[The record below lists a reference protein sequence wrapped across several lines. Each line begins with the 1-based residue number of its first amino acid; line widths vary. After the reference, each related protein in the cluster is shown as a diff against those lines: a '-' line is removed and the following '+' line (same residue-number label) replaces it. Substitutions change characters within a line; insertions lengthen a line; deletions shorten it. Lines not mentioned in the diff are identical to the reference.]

1 MEIVTSRRSKVPRY
15 SLSEESVPLK
25 PDFPIHLISFSDP
38 QDPIVSLHSHDV
50 LELGVC
56 LRGNGIFIIGSGIH
70 PYEEGDMIAIGP
82 GVYHRAKSG
91 LGMKDFWYFFYFNP
105 ADWRAR
111 EQSRG
116 IQRLIK
122 QSDDP
127 QLRLLMLIVTN
138 EIQNRQ
144 RACRESIEGLLK
156 SICVRLSRLDD
167 LEQGEDSPCPVS
179 PMPQM
184 DERITRAIDMLI
196 GSKYRCLSIRE
207 LAAECN
213 LSESHFRHVFKKL
226 VGMSPKQFQTKLKIN
241 TAMNRL
247 KSEKTRVLDI
257 SYECGFESLSSFNR
271 HFKNETGLSPLQW
284 RAREVR

>member
-1 MEIVTSRRSKVPRY
+1 MGNYRSKAPFY
-15 SLSEESVPLK
+15 SLSEEKVALN

-38 QDPIVSLHSHDV
+38 QDPIISLHSHDV

-70 PYEEGDMIAIGP
+70 SYEEGDMIAIGP

-91 LGMKDFWYFFYFNP
+91 LGMKDFWHFFYFNP
-105 ADWRAR
+105 GDWRAR
-111 EQSRG
+111 EQSMG
-116 IQRLIK
+116 IQKLIK

-127 QLRLLMLIVTN
+127 HLNRLMLIVTD
-138 EIQNRQ
+138 EIRGREN
-144 RACRESIEGLLK
+144 ACRESIEGLLK
-156 SICVRLSRLDD
+156 SICVRLNRL
-167 LEQGEDSPCPVS
+167 EESEHGENSSQPRPS
-179 PMPQM
+179 MPRM
-184 DERITRAIDMLI
+184 DERITRAIDLLI
-196 GSKYRCLSIRE
+196 SSKDRYRGIRE
-207 LAAECN
+207 LAEACN

-257 SYECGFESLSSFNR
+257 SLECGFESLSSFNR
-271 HFKNETGLSPLQW
+271 QFKNETGLSPLQW
-284 RAREVR
+284 RTRETR